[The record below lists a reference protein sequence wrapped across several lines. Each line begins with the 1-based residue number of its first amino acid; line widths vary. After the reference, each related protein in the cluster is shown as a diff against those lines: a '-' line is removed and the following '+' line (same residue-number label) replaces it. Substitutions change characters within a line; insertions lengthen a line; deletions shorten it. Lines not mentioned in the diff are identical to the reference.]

1 MSNATLISDII
12 AFEEGNESIT
22 KHFPVGSEISI
33 EDTDEGWFMFE
44 DAAGMYYECEEQ
56 PEKAF
61 RYDDSDSNNVKGQPV
76 KAYVPVPNMTP
87 LERKFLLL

>member
-12 AFEEGNESIT
+12 AYEEGDESAT
-22 KHFPVGSEISI
+22 KHFPAGSLVSI
-33 EDTDEGWFMFE
+33 EDTDGDWFMFE
-44 DAAGMYYECEEQ
+44 DATGIFYECEER

-61 RYDDSDSNNVKGQPV
+61 RYDDSENVTSQPV

-87 LERKFLLL
+87 MGRKYLLL